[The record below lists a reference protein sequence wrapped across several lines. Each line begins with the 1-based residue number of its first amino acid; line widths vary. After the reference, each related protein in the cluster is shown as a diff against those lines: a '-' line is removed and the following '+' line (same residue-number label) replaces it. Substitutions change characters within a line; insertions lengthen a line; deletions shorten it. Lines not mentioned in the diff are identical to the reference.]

1 MTQELILVNDV
12 DAANDDSG
20 TTSDEQ
26 GFVGLDPN
34 SDDEDKGAGP
44 ELEGDGNVAG
54 KGDLG
59 ICVNRS

>member
-1 MTQELILVNDV
+1 MVDDV
-12 DAANDDSG
+12 DAANDDSS
-20 TTSDEQ
+20 TTSDAQ
-26 GFVGLDPN
+26 GSVGLDPN

-59 ICVNRS
+59 AAVNRS